1 MAKVYG
7 KTRPGQGGW
16 AEFETEVDNYLENEV
31 DGYAV
36 TFGMREHAEKYGLG
50 EADDRAAKKKARTK
64 RRILA
69 AILFPTLFLVGVVM
83 AIFNQTLS
91 GIFLFLSVCVL
102 IYLGFSVM
110 WSADKHIN
118 REKEN
123 KAYVNKKLE
132 KQVNEK
138 RRAEVER
145 LVALARQG
153 RPEETGLPEPLQ
165 RVSRG
170 YLAEEQIGEMLEQQL
185 PDSIE
190 VAHDITIHTDSR
202 TGLAKAVDGFDDGT
216 PELMYGTTPGAR
228 KFGLAMG
235 ILGAL
240 GELSRKGAVTAN
252 ADHVLSTAAGVI
264 MVDTKHWAGELS
276 LDENGQ
282 FTAGPNHP
290 GSKYREK
297 AAKTT
302 RFEASRLNG
311 GDVTVIILA
320 VVGGTVQGGRI
331 EQREEGEIPIIA
343 VPAED
348 VPRVVTELHNNG
360 RLREPISLGT
370 VQGNSPGTQW
380 YLRS

>member
-1 MAKVYG
+1 MATVYG

-16 AEFETEVDNYLENEV
+16 EEFETEVDSYLESEV

-36 TFGMREHAEKYGLG
+36 TFAMREHAEKYGLG
-50 EADDRAAKKKARTK
+50 EADDRAAKKKSRGQ
-64 RRILA
+64 RRVIAIIA
-69 AILFPTLFLVGVVM
+69 APVLFIAGCVASL
-83 AIFNQTLS
+83 FNQSLGGVLLLGAVIAIVYLMFS
-91 GIFLFLSVCVL
+91 AVWSVDRHVNK
-102 IYLGFSVM
+102 
-110 WSADKHIN
+110 D
-118 REKEN
+118 KEN

-132 KQVNEK
+132 KQIEDK

-145 LVALARQG
+145 LTALARQG
-153 RPEETGLPEPLQ
+153 RAEETGLPEPLQ

-185 PDSIE
+185 PDSIQI
-190 VAHDITIHTDSR
+190 AHDITIHTDDRS
-202 TGLAKAVDGFDDGT
+202 GLSKVVDGFDGAT
-216 PELMYGTTPGAR
+216 SEMLYGTTPGAR

-264 MVDTKHWAGELS
+264 MVDTKHWTGELS

-290 GSKYREK
+290 GSSYRQK
-297 AAKTT
+297 AAKVT

-311 GDVTVIILA
+311 GDVAMIILA
-320 VVGGTVQGGRI
+320 VVGGTVRGGRI

-348 VPRVVTELHNNG
+348 VPRIVIELHNNG

-370 VQGNSPGTQW
+370 VEGNSPGTVW
-380 YLRS
+380 HPRG

>member
-16 AEFETEVDNYLENEV
+16 AEFETEVENYLENEV

-50 EADDRAAKKKARTK
+50 EADDRAAKKNARTK
-64 RRILA
+64 RRIRA
-69 AILFPTLFLVGVVM
+69 AILFPTLFLLGGVV
-83 AIFNQTLS
+83 AIFNQTLGS
-91 GIFLFLSVCVL
+91 AVLFLSVCAIV
-102 IYLGFSVM
+102 YLMFSGMRSV
-110 WSADKHIN
+110 DRHIN
-118 REKEN
+118 KDKEN

-145 LVALARQG
+145 IVALARQG

-170 YLAEEQIGEMLEQQL
+170 YLAEEQIGVMLEQQL

-202 TGLAKAVDGFDDGT
+202 TGLAKAVDGFDGAT
-216 PELMYGTTPGAR
+216 PELFYGTTSASR

-235 ILGAL
+235 VLGAL
-240 GELSRKGAVTAN
+240 GELSSMGAVTAN

-264 MVDTKHWAGELS
+264 MVDTKHWTGELS

-290 GSKYREK
+290 GSPYREK

-320 VVGGTVQGGRI
+320 VVGGTVRGGRI
-331 EQREEGEIPIIA
+331 VQHQDGEIPIIA

-360 RLREPISLGT
+360 RLREPISLGA
-370 VQGNSPGTQW
+370 VEGNSPGTRW
-380 YLRS
+380 YPRS

>member
-16 AEFETEVDNYLENEV
+16 AEFETEVDKYLENEV

-36 TFGMREHAEKYGLG
+36 TFAMREHAEKHGLG
-50 EADDRAAKKKARTK
+50 ENDDRAEKKKK
-64 RRILA
+64 RSQRRVIAGILCP
-69 AILFPTLFLVGVVM
+69 ILLFGGVICSLFSQ
-83 AIFNQTLS
+83 ALGQTMMFAGVLALLYLLLS
-91 GIFLFLSVCVL
+91 GMNSIERRVNK
-102 IYLGFSVM
+102 
-110 WSADKHIN
+110 DKD
-118 REKEN
+118 N
-123 KAYVNKKLE
+123 KAYVNEKLE
-132 KQVNEK
+132 KQVDEK

-145 LVALARQG
+145 LTALARQG

-190 VAHDITIHTDSR
+190 IAHDITIRTDDRS
-202 TGLAKAVDGFDDGT
+202 GLSKAVDGFDGAT
-216 PELMYGTTPGAR
+216 SEMFYGTTPETR

-240 GELSRKGAVTAN
+240 GELSRKSAVTAN

-264 MVDTKHWAGELS
+264 MVDTKHWTGELS

-290 GSKYREK
+290 GSQYRQK
-297 AAKTT
+297 AAKVT
-302 RFEASRLNG
+302 RFEASRINR
-311 GDVTVIILA
+311 GDVAVIVLA
-320 VVGGTVQGGRI
+320 VVGGTVKGGRI
-331 EQREEGEIPIIA
+331 EQREDGEIPIIA
-343 VPAED
+343 VEAKD
-348 VPRVVTELHNNG
+348 VARVVTELHNAG
-360 RLREPISLGT
+360 RLREPASMAS
-370 VQGNSPGTQW
+370 VQGNSPGTEW
-380 YLRS
+380 